1 MMPAADIK
9 SGQIKCPDQGQDQS
23 HDQSASPMDIVQVES
38 LEIVA
43 ITVEPD
49 SPSSAPESHPLHHRP
64 TVLSAMQSLLNL
76 IVIAIFIITF
86 CVQPFRI
93 PSESMESTLLV
104 GDFLLVDK
112 QAAPGADSSASLLP
126 SSSIHRGDIIV
137 FHDPVDSSLHLV
149 KRVIGLPGDHLRLHS
164 GRVFINGRA
173 LTEPYAVYRPSPPD
187 NFRDNFPRFESVDP
201 EVDSRWWIRMRSLID
216 NGELIIPT
224 GNYFVMGDNRND
236 SEDSRYWGF
245 VPRENIVGK
254 PLLIYFSLQQPDSD
268 DAGNLTQEALAEN
281 QRRQHPGKIDSLVDF
296 ARWGR
301 TFQIVR

>member
-1 MMPAADIK
+1 MTPPVADEK
-9 SGQIKCPDQGQDQS
+9 WGQIQAQQDV
-23 HDQSASPMDIVQVES
+23 PTPTIES
-38 LEIVA
+38 IPIPSVN
-43 ITVEPD
+43 
-49 SPSSAPESHPLHHRP
+49 PSSGSPRPQFSHGVHHKEGIFP
-64 TVLSAMQSLLNL
+64 ALQSLLHL

-104 GDFLLVDK
+104 GDFLLVNK
-112 QAAPGADSSASLLP
+112 QVASSNADGSASLLP
-126 SSSIHRGDIIV
+126 SAAIHRGDIVV

-164 GRVFINGRA
+164 GQVYINGRP
-173 LTEPYAVYRPSPPD
+173 LSEPYAVFRPAPPD
-187 NFRDNFPRFESVDP
+187 NFRDNFPRLQSADP
-201 EVDSRWWIRMRSLID
+201 ESDSRWWIRMRSLID

-224 GNYFVMGDNRND
+224 GNFFVMGDNRND

-245 VPRENIVGK
+245 VPREAIVGK
-254 PLLIYFSLQQPDSD
+254 PLLIYFSLQQNDTD
-268 DAGNLTQEALAEN
+268 DTATLTQQALAD
-281 QRRQHPGKIDSLVDF
+281 QRRHHPSKIDSFVDF